1 LGAVSIWTSLP
12 EETNLILALQATGRL
27 ATTQVGTSAGGTPIL
42 VWRIGGDTSGPPDL
56 DQQAVLLFIGG
67 QHGDEPAGRE
77 ALLALAD
84 YLCNTTDTGETEFLD
99 AHGVLMMPTCN
110 PDGTPNSRTNADGQ
124 DVNRWHLSLDG
135 APETN
140 AIAQV
145 LGRARPCLVTDHH
158 EFGPGFASEDV
169 LFAEPRHPA
178 AHSSIVATS
187 EAVIAAMETRAA
199 AESLTFADYPFDG
212 PSHSTAQQLVA
223 NCGLRH
229 AAAALI
235 ETRESA
241 DDDPGQQDR
250 VDIHYAMAEEILAY
264 AVANSTALLDG
275 HQTAAEAK
283 AAEGAAGVAP
293 YNTGEF
299 TIDPPPL
306 GYRITGVIPHAPVQ
320 AFNVDILAGGV
331 VSMAQSAQPVIPLL
345 FDEGI
350 DIAPGSGSRLF
361 TLVSPAVVASVVEF
375 AEVVHGSHQPT
386 FEARVLTSFQNGPDP
401 AGTNVPILGG
411 DVQFDATAN
420 VFASMQ
426 LTTAGIDEQ
435 LTGESR
441 FPRMPT
447 DLLAPYGNEIWA
459 RRGVDVGDAVLW
471 SPLGYFRID
480 SAEQADAPYGELSIS
495 GQDRMAGLI
504 DARLVT
510 TRSFAPNTSVASVF
524 AVMIGEVYP
533 QATIVFDDDTGFADI
548 DRRVMFEEDRYAP
561 LAELAQAFGK
571 IMYWDGEGVL
581 RIESAP
587 DESVPLWEVKAGT
600 DGVLVS
606 AGRRVNREGVFN
618 GVVARGEGGDQ
629 QDPVFAAAV
638 DIGPNSPT
646 RWGGRFGKVPR
657 FYASPFI
664 KTEAQALSTARA
676 MLRRRL
682 GAPHSADFGT
692 VANPALRPWH
702 PIRVTQR
709 DGNREIHVV
718 QSVTIPLNAD
728 GTMSGTT
735 RERTQVLIGR
745 VTS

>member
-1 LGAVSIWTSLP
+1 MAFRTLQQEADLIDTLVS
-12 EETNLILALQATGRL
+12 TGRCAVDVIGESVEGRPIRL
-27 ATTQVGTSAGGTPIL
+27 LRMGDPPPAVGARP
-42 VWRIGGDTSGPPDL
+42 
-56 DQQAVLLFIGG
+56 AVLLVGM
-67 QHGDEPAGRE
+67 QHGLEPAGRE
-77 ALLALAD
+77 AILDFAD
-84 YLCNTTDTGETEFLD
+84 YLSTTVDSGELAFL
-99 AHGVLMMPTCN
+99 ASHGVHLIPSVN
-110 PDGTPNSRTNADGQ
+110 PDGFEAVTRENANGEDL
-124 DVNRWHLSLDG
+124 NRDWVVLTQ
-135 APETN
+135 PETRVVSLTVGQLKPM
-140 AIAQV
+140 I
-145 LGRARPCLVTDHH
+145 LVDHH
-158 EFGPGFASEDV
+158 EYVGTVDRNDLECNRGGNPQIHDD
-169 LFAEPRHPA
+169 
-178 AHSSIVATS
+178 IVAHGSALRDQILGRMTTEGWSNDHWGPDDRGDLIVLDINSSLRHIVSIIIETNRTGTPS
-187 EAVIAAMETRAA
+187 EA
-199 AESLTFADYPFDG
+199 
-212 PSHSTAQQLVA
+212 
-223 NCGLRH
+223 
-229 AAAALI
+229 
-235 ETRESA
+235 
-241 DDDPGQQDR
+241 DR
-250 VDIHYAMAEEILAY
+250 TTMHYQAIEEILDFTITN
-264 AVANSTALLDG
+264 VATIETDIDG
-275 HQTAAEAK
+275 AIADK
-283 AAEGAAGVAP
+283 IAEGAAGVAP
-293 YNTGEF
+293 FDIRGGNVL
-299 TIDPPPL
+299 DPPPL
-306 GYRITGVIPHAPVQ
+306 GYRITGVLPNFHLQ
-320 AFNVDILAGGV
+320 AFGLVVQGSV
-331 VSMAQSAQPVIPLL
+331 VSMAQAAQPLIPYL
-345 FDEGI
+345 FDPLSEVLVATGV
-350 DIAPGSGSRLF
+350 RLF
-361 TLVSPAVVASVVEF
+361 GLSAPAVVADVVEF

-386 FEARVLTSFQNGPDP
+386 FEARVLTSFQDGADP
-401 AGTNVPILGG
+401 VGATIPVLGG
-411 DVQFDATAN
+411 DVQFDATAA
-420 VFASMQ
+420 VFASLQ
-426 LTTAGIDEQ
+426 LITAGVDEDE
-435 LTGESR
+435 TGESR
-441 FPRMPT
+441 FPRLVT

-480 SAEQADAPYGELSIS
+480 SAEQADAPYGELSLS

-524 AVMIGEVYP
+524 AVMVGEVYP